1 MLALKITGLVLLIL
15 SYIIMMSIMIIFERD
30 KPKNIILWS
39 IIFLFTSIIGYIIYI
54 ISRTIFCKKKRSLK
68 IKQEE
73 DSIYLNLINK
83 EIFKNDLKTNDDL
96 YVFNNMAYNAKL
108 TSNNNFELINSYDK
122 FKDNLIKELQ
132 SAEKYIIFEV
142 VYVNAKDFDR
152 IKSILISKAKVNVNV
167 KFIYDSII
175 SPKLKR
181 ELRKSGVKV
190 YRFSK
195 HNTIG
200 KVYSN
205 KRNFIIIDGK
215 VSFMC
220 NLNVKSRELSG
231 KIDVANTIIKFKGD
245 VVQELD
251 ITAHQ
256 DVVSASGKYFD
267 YIAPPKE
274 AYANECKIQ
283 YIANEIETDIEL
295 LLIKAICMAKKS
307 IQLQLEEFI
316 PTESI
321 MSLLRFAINSNIDV
335 RLMVPLKTNM
345 HSKYYASRAYAKEL
359 ALFGANVYLYDGFIK
374 FNAITIDSKYVIF
387 GSFILDREHISTALQ
402 NAVVIEDE
410 RAVNY
415 FTKTFDEDI
424 ENSYRISNAK
434 LMLLR
439 EKFFKNFV

>member
-167 KFIYDSII
+167 KFIYD
-175 SPKLKR
+175 
-181 ELRKSGVKV
+181 
-190 YRFSK
+190 
-195 HNTIG
+195 
-200 KVYSN
+200 
-205 KRNFIIIDGK
+205 
-215 VSFMC
+215 
-220 NLNVKSRELSG
+220 
-231 KIDVANTIIKFKGD
+231 
-245 VVQELD
+245 
-251 ITAHQ
+251 
-256 DVVSASGKYFD
+256 
-267 YIAPPKE
+267 
-274 AYANECKIQ
+274 
-283 YIANEIETDIEL
+283 
-295 LLIKAICMAKKS
+295 
-307 IQLQLEEFI
+307 
-316 PTESI
+316 
-321 MSLLRFAINSNIDV
+321 
-335 RLMVPLKTNM
+335 
-345 HSKYYASRAYAKEL
+345 
-359 ALFGANVYLYDGFIK
+359 
-374 FNAITIDSKYVIF
+374 
-387 GSFILDREHISTALQ
+387 
-402 NAVVIEDE
+402 
-410 RAVNY
+410 
-415 FTKTFDEDI
+415 
-424 ENSYRISNAK
+424 
-434 LMLLR
+434 
-439 EKFFKNFV
+439 